1 LEIKIWNLFG
11 NYKVWKLKIQIVSDS
26 VLRILTLAILLAIP
40 SKSAIL
46 QNMFKKQKKLI
57 NAIWI
62 VITVFAVLGMIA
74 FTLLPLIYYG

>member
-1 LEIKIWNLFG
+1 
-11 NYKVWKLKIQIVSDS
+11 
-26 VLRILTLAILLAIP
+26 
-40 SKSAIL
+40 
-46 QNMFKKQKKLI
+46 MFKKQKKII